1 MCKLILF
8 QLLIL
13 IFSQQGEARV
23 YLDEVVVTATR
34 TERAIKELPTTA
46 EVITREEIEASNV
59 NSCTDILSTL
69 PGVFVWKTGAF
80 GRADVYIRGI
90 GQRGRRIMVLV
101 DGRPVKMGLFGCTV
115 THSLPLNNVE
125 RIELIRGPLSVLY
138 GSDALGGV
146 INIITRKAR
155 KGFETD
161 ATLSYGSYDTKKLRL
176 RHGGSFRKFSYYLT
190 GDLRL
195 SDGHLPNS
203 SYNGKDLTAK
213 VGYEISENLD
223 AQFLFKLFDGR
234 KEEPLEGNPWN
245 DYERGALDLT
255 LSGRWRG
262 WKGFAKIY
270 RNFGEHEFS
279 DGWHSK
285 DFTNGAILHASGK
298 PTEGDTLTAGV
309 EFRQQGGERLSKP
322 GGEWDKSEFAL
333 FFHNEYSPVEKLTLT
348 LGTRLNVDEVSGSEL
363 CPELGLV
370 LRPRDGTILRGAIN
384 KGFRSPQ
391 INELYMF
398 PPSNEELEP
407 EVVWNYEAGFS
418 QRIVKGVY
426 LNLTGYL
433 MKGSNLIQ
441 LEKNPNP
448 PPKFK
453 FQNAGKFTFK
463 GFEGSLI
470 AQVRGVFARLSYSY
484 LDPGERTQGRPGDK
498 VDLYLRYRWGKLL
511 LSLVGQYVADYFA
524 ADNRKKP
531 IDSFLVLNSFLS
543 YEILPGLRISFAV
556 DNVLDEQ
563 YEIFVGL
570 PGVAKGLC
578 RMPGRSFTAG
588 VTYTFTTGTMR

>member
-155 KGFETD
+155 KGFEAD
-161 ATLSYGSYDTKKLRL
+161 ITLSYGSYDTKKLRL
-176 RHGGSFRKFSYYLT
+176 RHGGSFRRFSYYLT

-234 KEEPLEGNPWN
+234 KEEPFEGNP
-245 DYERGALDLT
+245 
-255 LSGRWRG
+255 
-262 WKGFAKIY
+262 
-270 RNFGEHEFS
+270 
-279 DGWHSK
+279 
-285 DFTNGAILHASGK
+285 
-298 PTEGDTLTAGV
+298 
-309 EFRQQGGERLSKP
+309 
-322 GGEWDKSEFAL
+322 
-333 FFHNEYSPVEKLTLT
+333 
-348 LGTRLNVDEVSGSEL
+348 
-363 CPELGLV
+363 
-370 LRPRDGTILRGAIN
+370 
-384 KGFRSPQ
+384 
-391 INELYMF
+391 
-398 PPSNEELEP
+398 
-407 EVVWNYEAGFS
+407 
-418 QRIVKGVY
+418 
-426 LNLTGYL
+426 
-433 MKGSNLIQ
+433 
-441 LEKNPNP
+441 
-448 PPKFK
+448 
-453 FQNAGKFTFK
+453 
-463 GFEGSLI
+463 
-470 AQVRGVFARLSYSY
+470 
-484 LDPGERTQGRPGDK
+484 
-498 VDLYLRYRWGKLL
+498 
-511 LSLVGQYVADYFA
+511 
-524 ADNRKKP
+524 
-531 IDSFLVLNSFLS
+531 
-543 YEILPGLRISFAV
+543 
-556 DNVLDEQ
+556 
-563 YEIFVGL
+563 
-570 PGVAKGLC
+570 
-578 RMPGRSFTAG
+578 
-588 VTYTFTTGTMR
+588 